1 MAKNFKFR
9 IALSIFL
16 ALILVLPLFDFY
28 QKPVRKKPLYGGTF
42 RLKSFTNG
50 FREQLDPTSPESFIF
65 VSEQIFDGL
74 VKLDKDLHVMPC
86 LAEYWEISPDHK
98 KYIFYIRKGVKFHHG
113 RELTAED
120 VKFSFERL
128 LDKETNSPY
137 YQFFLPRVV
146 GAEDFREGRV
156 EEVEGFRVLDKH
168 TFEIRWTRPFVS
180 ALYLMGM
187 HFCKILPKDLVL
199 DKGKAFFREP
209 SGTGPFKFDYWI
221 RSPRLEPVGVRMKRN
236 EEYFEGMPYLDVL
249 EFSPYYTLDHFV
261 NDEIDSIPVVSERL
275 LRSNYQV
282 FQDGS
287 LYPIFLGMSCHIP
300 PLDNPTIRKAISYA
314 IDKREMARQTFD
326 IRYVRKVTNN
336 FIPSRI
342 PGFFPRDDEK
352 IFDIEKAKDMLWKS
366 GFPEGEN
373 FPTLTLFLEDPR
385 TDLKFK
391 IYRELRRQLD
401 ALGIGLRVKFY
412 RSSSEIKSYE
422 NPYLI
427 FIGRI
432 MSFPDPEDIMR
443 PLFFSKSVFNV
454 FGYDNP
460 ELDRLLQEAEI
471 ESSWTKRIKYF
482 HQIEEILHS
491 DVPALPLFSHQN
503 RVAMQANVRGV
514 EVPPLGFYYL
524 DAKKIWLD
532 R

>member
-1 MAKNFKFR
+1 MAENFKFR
-9 IALSIFL
+9 AALSIFL
-16 ALILVLPLFDFY
+16 VLVLALPLFNFY
-28 QKPVRKKPLYGGTF
+28 QQPVRKKPRYGGVF
-42 RLKSFTNG
+42 RLKSFTDG
-50 FREQLDPTSPESFIF
+50 FREQFDPTSPESFIF

-74 VKLDKDLHVMPC
+74 VKLDKNLHIVPC
-86 LAEYWEISPDHK
+86 LAEYWEMSPDHK
-98 KYIFYIRKGVKFHHG
+98 KYTFYLRKGVKFHHG

-146 GAEDFREGRV
+146 GALDFREEKAEDV
-156 EEVEGFRVLDKH
+156 AGFKVLDKH
-168 TFEIRWTRPFVS
+168 TFEIQWTRPFVS

-199 DKGKAFFREP
+199 DQGRGFFRKP
-209 SGTGPFKFDYWI
+209 IGTGPFKFDYYL
-221 RSPRLEPVGVRMKRN
+221 RSPRLDPVGVRMKRN
-236 EEYFEGMPYLDVL
+236 EEYFEGMPYLDAV
-249 EFSPYYTLDHFV
+249 EFSPYYTMDHFI
-261 NDEIDSIPVVSERL
+261 NDEIDSMPAVSERL
-275 LRSNYQV
+275 FQSKYQV
-282 FQDGS
+282 FEDG
-287 LYPIFLGMSCHIP
+287 LLHPIFLGMSCHIP

-314 IDKREMARQTFD
+314 IDKREMARETFD
-326 IRYVRKVTNN
+326 KRYVREVTNN
-336 FIPSRI
+336 FIPSKL
-342 PGFFPRDDEK
+342 PGFFPRDDENM
-352 IFDIEKAKDMLWKS
+352 FDIEKAEDMLRES
-366 GFPEGEN
+366 GFPEGET

-385 TDLKFK
+385 TELKFK

-401 ALGIGLRVKFY
+401 ALGIGLRVRFY
-412 RSSSEIKSYE
+412 RSSSEIKSFK
-422 NPYLI
+422 NPYLV
-427 FIGRI
+427 FLGRI
-432 MSFPDPEDIMR
+432 MSFPDPEDIIR

-454 FGYDNP
+454 FGYENP

-471 ESSWTKRIKYF
+471 ERSWTKRIELF
-482 HQIEEILHS
+482 RQIEDILHS

-503 RVAMQANVRGV
+503 RVAMQSNVRGV